1 MSKAE
6 SSGSRDQR
14 ALANDWLDKLL
25 FSRITEEE
33 FIVFVSFVD
42 VDLSI
47 LPAVIMENTSNN
59 KKKRETFE
67 LRKFSP
73 VPASGFH
80 MSGNLDL

>member
-25 FSRITEEE
+25 FSRVTEEE

-67 LRKFSP
+67 LRKSSP
-73 VPASGFH
+73 VPVSEFHVSGD
-80 MSGNLDL
+80 LDL